1 MIRFYLLLS
10 TCLVLLASRSSGQQ
24 VAFQKGSWNDM
35 LARAKAENKLI
46 FVDVYATWCGPCKM
60 LDRFVFTDKQVAK
73 TFNTLFLNYK
83 VDAERGEGR
92 TIAQKYMVQAYPTAL
107 FVDGNG
113 QLIDSWVGSKPAH
126 EFEQEGQR
134 IFRKTP
140 AGMTLSLYD
149 ASYREGNR
157 QSAFMSMYLRLRR
170 SVGLETAS
178 LLDDYVKSLP
188 TDSLSTPPITSLLL
202 AHTTTCRGA
211 AFETLFSRRQDIRFR
226 RAVDVILSNDVNTA
240 GLQRDKKLLESV
252 CRLVDQL
259 ETLENAAFSNA
270 THHLTYYAT
279 AEDWKAY
286 ADQADAFTA
295 RHLLPTL
302 TPDSRQQ
309 NLASFEKNYYLL
321 CNIGYYYSQNVKD
334 DTRLRNA
341 LSWLTTTNQIFSTSL
356 NTSLRACL
364 HYRLGEREEAIQLQQ
379 KAIDMAKSAGDDTSS
394 YEATLQKMQKR
405 RAI

>member
-1 MIRFYLLLS
+1 MIRFCLLLS
-10 TCLVLLASRSSGQQ
+10 ACLTLLASSSFAQQ
-24 VAFQKGSWNDM
+24 VAFEKGSWNDM

-60 LDRFVFTDKQVAK
+60 LDRFVFTDKKVAK
-73 TFNTLFLNYK
+73 TFNTFFLNYK

-92 TIAQKYMVQAYPTAL
+92 TIAQNYRVQAYPTAL

-113 QLIDSWVGSKPAH
+113 QLIDSWVGSKSAY

-134 IFRKTP
+134 VFRKTP
-140 AGMTLSLYD
+140 AGMTLSLCD
-149 ASYREGNR
+149 AQFREGNR
-157 QSAFMSMYLRLRR
+157 QSSFMSMYLRLRR

-178 LLDDYVKSLP
+178 LLNDYVKNLP
-188 TDSLSTPPITSLLL
+188 IDSLSTPAITSLLL

-211 AFETLFSRRQDIRFR
+211 AFETLFSRRQETRFR
-226 RAVDVILSNDVNTA
+226 RAVDVILSNDVNAA
-240 GLQRDKKLLESV
+240 GQQRDKKLLESV
-252 CRLVDQL
+252 CQLVDQL
-259 ETLENAAFSNA
+259 ETPENAAFSNA
-270 THHLTYYAT
+270 THYLTYYAT

-302 TPDSRQQ
+302 TTDFKQQ

-321 CNIGYYYSQNVKD
+321 CNIGFYYAQNIKD
-334 DTRLRNA
+334 DTRLRNV
-341 LSWLTTTNQIFSTSL
+341 LSWLGTSNEILSTSL
-356 NTSLRACL
+356 NTSLQAWLR
-364 HYRLGEREEAIQLQQ
+364 YRLGEREEAIQLQQ
-379 KAIDMAKSAGDDTSS
+379 KAIDIARAAGDDTSS